1 LELISLSL
9 LLVCLQVQ
17 NWNEG
22 RIAKQR
28 MKQQLLVVAGE
39 MTENGN
45 WLQNYI
51 DNFGDIITD
60 MVKFLGSTSSI
71 NRAAI

>member
-1 LELISLSL
+1 
-9 LLVCLQVQ
+9 
-17 NWNEG
+17 
-22 RIAKQR
+22 
-28 MKQQLLVVAGE
+28 MKQQLLVVAKE

-45 WLQNYI
+45 RLQNYI

-71 NRAAI
+71 NIAAIENKQVTLEPGAIVQVRRS

>member
-1 LELISLSL
+1 
-9 LLVCLQVQ
+9 
-17 NWNEG
+17 
-22 RIAKQR
+22 
-28 MKQQLLVVAGE
+28 MKQQLLVVARE

-45 WLQNYI
+45 RLQNYI

-71 NRAAI
+71 NIAAIENKQVVVEPGAIVQVRRS

>member
-1 LELISLSL
+1 
-9 LLVCLQVQ
+9 
-17 NWNEG
+17 
-22 RIAKQR
+22 
-28 MKQQLLVVAGE
+28 MKQQLLVVARE

-45 WLQNYI
+45 RLQNYI

-71 NRAAI
+71 NIAATENKQVALEPGAIVQVRRS